1 MSHQPE
7 NQPPNPDIA
16 PALLIDFD
24 FFKVQA
30 IDGDFHRGWKQLH
43 SGPDIFYTPR
53 NGGHWVYTRAE
64 DIAAAWHDPERYSNR
79 GVAMTREEREMKL
92 YPGEADPPAHTHYRA
107 LLQPF
112 FSQKA
117 VQRLEEKMHEL
128 TRQLISGFIGAGSC
142 DFQEEMSRKMPIYTF
157 LTMMDLPLEH
167 AAALLPAADW
177 LSRDADPESFMRAMQ
192 TMMGYLYERIGE
204 RKGRD
209 GEDFI
214 SRLLASRIEGRPL
227 SEQEV
232 LSLTANVM
240 FGGLDTVVSTMGF
253 FMNFLARNA
262 DHCRQLVDAPNLIP
276 DAIEELLRRHAIAN
290 FGRMIA
296 QDFEYK
302 GLPMRAGDLV
312 LLPAALHNLDDRKY
326 ADPMTVDFGRAIKN
340 HLGFGTGIHR
350 CLGAQLARVELRVL
364 LQEWLPR
371 IPEFRIGDSGPVV
384 FKSGRINSV
393 HSLPLAWSH

>member
-1 MSHQPE
+1 MSHRIPVQP
-7 NQPPNPDIA
+7 NVPAIA
-16 PALLIDFD
+16 PELIIDFD
-24 FFKVQA
+24 FFGVKA
-30 IDGDFHRGWKQLH
+30 IHDDFHLGWKQLH

-64 DIAAAWHDPERYSNR
+64 DIAAAWHDPGRYSNR
-79 GVAMTREEREMKL
+79 GVAMTSEEREMRL
-92 YPGEADPPAHTHYRA
+92 YPGEADPPVHAHYRA

-117 VQRLEEKMHEL
+117 VQRLEERMREL
-128 TRQLISGFIGAGSC
+128 TRELIGGFIGAGGC
-142 DFQEEMSRKMPIYTF
+142 DFQVAMAKKMPIYTF

-192 TMMGYLYERIGE
+192 TMMGYLHERIAE
-204 RKGRD
+204 RQGHD
-209 GEDFI
+209 GQDFI
-214 SRLLASRIEGRPL
+214 STLLASSIEARPL
-227 SEQEV
+227 SEHEV

-240 FGGLDTVVSTMGF
+240 FGGLDTVVSSMGF
-253 FMNFLARNA
+253 FMHFLARSA
-262 DHCRQLVDAPNLIP
+262 EHRRQLVARPELIP
-276 DAIEELLRRHAIAN
+276 EAIEELLRRHSIAN
-290 FGRMIA
+290 FGRMITEN
-296 QDFEYK
+296 FEYK

-312 LLPAALHNLDDRKY
+312 LLPAALHNLDDRKF
-326 ADPMTVDFGRAIKN
+326 ADPMTVDFSRAIKN

-350 CLGAQLARVELRVL
+350 CLGAQLARIELRVL

-371 IPEFRIGDSGPVV
+371 IPEFQIGESGPVV